1 MEMDENSARYEAI
14 LAEHGAEFRG
24 VQQGPRESL
33 VLFADPELRTTL
45 AVPESEF
52 SSQTVR
58 RRLQESR
65 SAFNFDANVQK
76 SLC

>member
-1 MEMDENSARYEAI
+1 MDETSAHYEAI

-24 VQQGPRESL
+24 IQQGPRESL

-52 SSQTVR
+52 SSQAVS

-65 SAFNFDANVQK
+65 RAYELDSHVQK